1 MVFQGDG
8 RGVDAEKEDNM
19 MMKCT
24 GEMTGIGM
32 MRLKRK

>member
-1 MVFQGDG
+1 MLFQGDD

-19 MMKCT
+19 MINFT
-24 GEMTGIGM
+24 GEMTGIGV